1 MKFTSKIEKVFLITS
16 WPTSLGQFMTL
27 STTALQGAVGRR
39 SRWPAKLDFAQVLTG
54 LVLVLF
60 VWCHMLLDASILISK
75 DAMYRVSR
83 FMEGDYL
90 FGADY
95 PILVAIAAGVV
106 LAIFVVHALLA
117 LRKFPAKYAEYRA
130 FKSHMARFHH
140 EDTMLWWLQAWTGFS
155 LFFLGSVH
163 LIGVMTH
170 PADIGPY
177 ASSDRII
184 GESMWTVYALLLIAV
199 HLHAGLGIYRLAVKW
214 GFRLGHDADAS
225 RRRLQ
230 LARWIII
237 AFFLVLGF
245 ASLGIYMTI
254 GIAHRGH
261 HDERYVPSWE
271 RSEMPSGD
279 RRSPWAA
286 SSPGLPT
293 GA

>member
-1 MKFTSKIEKVFLITS
+1 
-16 WPTSLGQFMTL
+16 MTL
-27 STTALQGAVGRR
+27 GTNALQGAIARYGPYR
-39 SRWPAKLDFAQVLTG
+39 SRWPARLEFTQSLTG

-75 DAMYRVSR
+75 DAMYRVAR
-83 FMEGDYL
+83 FMEGEYL

-95 PILVAIAAGVV
+95 PFLITIAAGLILALLIIHAV
-106 LAIFVVHALLA
+106 LAM
-117 LRKFPAKYAEYRA
+117 RKFPARYVEYRA
-130 FKSHMARFHH
+130 LRTHMASFRH
-140 EDTMLWWLQAWTGFS
+140 EDTMLWWLQVWTGFS

-184 GESMWTVYALLLIAV
+184 GDWMWTVYALLLISV
-199 HLHAGLGIYRLAVKW
+199 HLHAGIGMYRLAVKW
-214 GFRLGHDADAS
+214 GFNIGHDTDAS

-230 LARWIII
+230 LIRWIII

-245 ASLGIYMTI
+245 ASLAVYMAI

-261 HDERYVPSWE
+261 YNERYVPSWE
-271 RSEMPSGD
+271 RSEILNNWRPT
-279 RRSPWAA
+279 WAA
-286 SSPGLPT
+286 SSPPQPT

>member
-1 MKFTSKIEKVFLITS
+1 MRSTGRQIF
-16 WPTSLGQFMTL
+16 QFMTL
-27 STTALQGAVGRR
+27 STAALQGAIATHDRRR
-39 SRWPAKLDFAQVLTG
+39 SRWPAKLDFAQSLTG

-60 VWCHMLLDASILISK
+60 IWCHMLLDASILISK
-75 DAMYRVSR
+75 DAMYRVAR
-83 FMEGDYL
+83 FMEGSYL

-95 PILVAIAAGVV
+95 PVLVTIAAGLVM
-106 LAIFVVHALLA
+106 AIFLVHAVLA

-130 FKSHMARFHH
+130 FKSHMARFRH

-155 LFFLGSVH
+155 LLFLGSVH

-184 GESMWTVYALLLIAV
+184 GEWMWTVYGLLLISV

-214 GFRLGHDADAS
+214 GFKLGHDADAS

-230 LARWIII
+230 LARWVIIG
-237 AFFLVLGF
+237 FFLLLGF
-245 ASLGIYMTI
+245 SSLAVYMAI

-261 HDERYVPSWE
+261 AHERYVPNWQ
-271 RSEMPSGD
+271 RSAIPGGD
-279 RRSPWAA
+279 WRLAAAA
-286 SSPGLPT
+286 SSPLQRA